1 MLALRAKG
9 DWIKIKLNPSAA
21 HSFTLDLGRVAS
33 TDFLVWLP
41 KTKFG
46 LILNTKSNHCY
57 LYGVKALSDS
67 DIKIINETNL
77 LYFQRMYGICDT
89 EEFRRALHPMISY

>member
-1 MLALRAKG
+1 MAVPILSLGTWIIRMLALRAKG

-21 HSFTLDLGRVAS
+21 HSFTLDLGQVAP

-46 LILNTKSNHCY
+46 LILNTESNESILFAIY
-57 LYGVKALSDS
+57 MV
-67 DIKIINETNL
+67 
-77 LYFQRMYGICDT
+77 
-89 EEFRRALHPMISY
+89 